1 MGGKQ
6 RAMGKKMGKRMKSLF
21 GLRGVLGV
29 LFLWPGTAILAGMQ
43 DGGSASSANRIEDS
57 NPESVS
63 TNGDY
68 RIGPGDVIVVSVW
81 KEPEASSTVVIRP
94 DGKISL
100 PLVNDLSVDGK
111 TPMEVQKIISEK
123 LAPFIKSPNVTVT
136 VQEIYSKKV
145 FVLGEVNRAG
155 AYQITQPM
163 TVLQVLT
170 EALGFRP
177 AGEGDGR
184 LRFEAGE
191 GGSGAI
197 LDLLPRPGERH
208 GRVAVGTVHH
218 VAWRTPDAAEQE
230 RWQASIA
237 ARGGSVSPVIDR
249 FWFRSIYFREP
260 GGVLFEIATDGPGFT
275 VDERAEELGDRLIL
289 PPWLEAERPRIEA
302 ALPPLQL
309 SEPVR

>member
-1 MGGKQ
+1 MERVAVTLGRTEDMGGKQ

-170 EALGFRP
+170 EAQGLRP
-177 AGEGDGR
+177 FANQKAIYVLRTENGKQVRLPFNYKDVVQGKKIEQNVLLHPGD
-184 LRFEAGE
+184 
-191 GGSGAI
+191 
-197 LDLLPRPGERH
+197 
-208 GRVAVGTVHH
+208 TV
-218 VAWRTPDAAEQE
+218 VVP
-230 RWQASIA
+230 
-237 ARGGSVSPVIDR
+237 
-249 FWFRSIYFREP
+249 
-260 GGVLFEIATDGPGFT
+260 
-275 VDERAEELGDRLIL
+275 
-289 PPWLEAERPRIEA
+289 
-302 ALPPLQL
+302 
-309 SEPVR
+309 